1 MTRVVHRADALA
13 WLAEN
18 PAPDR
23 ASVITSIPHATEA
36 RGPGLGDDTPNP
48 TPDLQAWRAW
58 CIATTRSILRWLP
71 PRGVAVFYQ
80 SDFRAGATW
89 IDKSYLTLRAVE
101 EEGAHLAFHKIVCR
115 KPPGTPSLG
124 RSTYSHMIAASMTP
138 LDPPRHPL
146 PDVLPDAGF
155 MPFSKAMG
163 VRACELAC
171 TYLAR
176 ETETRVV
183 VDPFCG
189 EGTALAVANAL
200 GFDAIGVDLS
210 PRRCRGARKLQVT
223 LSPTPLDSPPAR

>member
-1 MTRVVHRADALA
+1 MSRVVHHADALA
-13 WLAEN
+13 WLAQN
-18 PAPDR
+18 PAPER

-36 RGPGLGDDTPNP
+36 RGVDGLDPAR
-48 TPDLQAWRAW
+48 PDLQAWRAW
-58 CIATTRSILRWLP
+58 CIATTRTILRWLP
-71 PRGVAVFYQ
+71 PRGVAIFYQ

-89 IDKSYLTLRAVE
+89 IDKGYLTLRAIE

-124 RSTYSHMIAASMTP
+124 RSSYSHMIAASTTP
-138 LDPPRHPL
+138 LAPPTHPL

-163 VRACELAC
+163 ARACELAC

-176 ETETRVV
+176 ETDTRVV

-210 PRRCRGARKLQVT
+210 PRRCRGARKLQVA
-223 LSPTPLDSPPAR
+223 L